1 MNLQNQTG
9 FSRSV
14 SKKMFVL
21 AIIVGLIIAVA
32 VPSTYCFLMLRER
45 MDDSR
50 MHGVLLADSVAL
62 AIRDN
67 EELWKYD
74 VPRFIDIGNRWRNK
88 EHIVSLRV
96 YDTERQ
102 LLFERVNRSDSFASF
117 ITRTPIT
124 YNATIEGT
132 LEIRDSYADLL
143 LNSLITLCVFGL
155 LGFSLGRLIYRIVSS
170 AERIT
175 ADAVGEL
182 TASQKSLRE
191 MAITDAKTQ
200 LYNATYLGSAV
211 REAVEVARTTKGA
224 LKLAMLDLDYFKKY
238 NDFHGHVAGD
248 AILAELAVL
257 LKQSVRSSEIVGR
270 FGGEEFLVIIPDA
283 EETAA
288 LALAHRIRTA
298 IAEHSFPGAEVL
310 PGGRLTVSIG
320 LASYRQGMS
329 PANLM
334 DQADKALYAA
344 KEAGR
349 NQVCI
354 TCGGEYYINGTKLVS
369 IGNIAFISET
379 FREMIRAI
387 DEKAQGGIISP
398 QAEALLSF
406 LKTMD
411 SRENAISQHSLM
423 VNKTSMAIG
432 RKMGLSEKDLLELH
446 WGTLLHDIG
455 KLGISDALLMKPSAL
470 TEHEYEII
478 KRHPVVGFELVKNND
493 YLSAAAKIILC
504 HHERWDG
511 AGYPHGLKGAQ
522 TPFMARICC
531 VADAVAAMAE
541 DRPYRRALTYGQ
553 IVAELQRQSAVQF
566 DPEIVEVFVSLQ
578 NQREQSFET
587 LEPVSV
593 QQVMA

>member
-1 MNLQNQTG
+1 MKLPNQAG

-14 SKKMFVL
+14 SKKMLVL
-21 AIIVGLIIAVA
+21 AIIVGVIIAIA

-67 EELWKYD
+67 EELWQYD

-88 EHIVSLRV
+88 DHIVSIHV
-96 YDTERQ
+96 YDTNRHLLYERI
-102 LLFERVNRSDSFASF
+102 NRTDSYATFT
-117 ITRTPIT
+117 TRTPIA

-143 LNSLITLCVFGL
+143 LNSFITLCVFGL
-155 LGFSLGRLIYRIVSS
+155 LGFSLGSIIYRIVSS

-175 ADAVGEL
+175 ANAVDEL
-182 TASQKSLRE
+182 KASQNTLRE
-191 MAITDAKTQ
+191 TAITDAKTQ
-200 LYNATYLGSAV
+200 LFNATYLGLAV
-211 REAVEVARTTKGA
+211 REAVEVAQTTNVA

-248 AILAELAVL
+248 AILVELSAL
-257 LKQSVRSSEIVGR
+257 LKQSVRSTEIVGR
-270 FGGEEFLVIIPDA
+270 FGGEEFLVIMPDA
-283 EETAA
+283 EEGAA
-288 LALAHRIRTA
+288 SALAHRIRTT
-298 IAEHSFPGAEVL
+298 IAEHRFPGAEVL

-320 LASYRQGMS
+320 LASYRQGMT
-329 PANLM
+329 PADLM
-334 DQADKALYAA
+334 DQADKALSAA

-349 NQVCI
+349 NQVCVASG
-354 TCGGEYYINGTKLVS
+354 TDFYINGTKLVS
-369 IGNIAFISET
+369 IGNIAFRSET
-379 FREMIRAI
+379 FRNMVQEI

-411 SRENAISQHSLM
+411 SRENAISQHSFL
-423 VNKTSMAIG
+423 VNKTAMAIG

-455 KLGISDALLMKPSAL
+455 KLGISDAVLMKPSAL

-493 YLSAAAKIILC
+493 YLSTAAKIILC

-511 AGYPHGLKGAQ
+511 SGYPYGLKGTQ

-541 DRPYRRALTYGQ
+541 DRPYRRALTNGQ
-553 IVAELQRQSAVQF
+553 IVTELQRQAAVQF
-566 DPEIVEVFVSLQ
+566 DPEIVNEYVLLQ
-578 NQREQSFET
+578 NHQEPSRETYEQVFA
-587 LEPVSV
+587 
-593 QQVMA
+593 QQAVV

>member
-1 MNLQNQTG
+1 MKLQNQTG

-14 SKKMFVL
+14 SKKMLVL
-21 AIIVGLIIAVA
+21 AIIVGIIIAVA

-45 MDDSR
+45 MDDSKL
-50 MHGVLLADSVAL
+50 HGVLLADSVTL

-74 VPRFIDIGNRWRNK
+74 VPRFIEIGNRWKNK
-88 EHIVSLRV
+88 DHIASIHV
-96 YDTERQ
+96 YDTNRHLLYERI
-102 LLFERVNRSDSFASF
+102 NRADSYATF

-124 YNATIEGT
+124 YNATIEGF
-132 LEIRDSYADLL
+132 LEIRDSYEDLL
-143 LNSLITLCVFGL
+143 LNSLITLFVFGL
-155 LGFSLGRLIYRIVSS
+155 LGFFLGSVIYRIVSS

-175 ADAVGEL
+175 ADAVDEL

-211 REAVEVARTTKGA
+211 REAVEVARTTNGA

-248 AILAELAVL
+248 TILAELAAL

-270 FGGEEFLVIIPDA
+270 YGGEEFLVIIPDA
-283 EETAA
+283 EESAA
-288 LALAHRIRTA
+288 LALAHRIRVT

-320 LASYRQGMS
+320 VANYRQGMS
-329 PANLM
+329 PTKLM

-349 NQVCI
+349 NQVCVAS
-354 TCGGEYYINGTKLVS
+354 GSDFFINGTKLVS
-369 IGNIAFISET
+369 ISNIAFSSET
-379 FREMIRAI
+379 FRNMVREI

-398 QAEALLSF
+398 QAAALLSF

-432 RKMGLSEKDLLELH
+432 RKMGLSDKDLLELH

-478 KRHPVVGFELVKNND
+478 KRHPVVGFELVKYND
-493 YLSAAAKIILC
+493 YLSVAAKIILC

-541 DRPYRRALTYGQ
+541 DRPYRRALTTGQ
-553 IVAELQRQSAVQF
+553 IVTELQRQASVQF
-566 DPEIVEVFVSLQ
+566 DPEIVEVFVALQ
-578 NQREQSFET
+578 NQQGQTFET
-587 LEPVSV
+587 FETVSV
-593 QQVMA
+593 QQALA